1 MHEYNSQLE
10 DLSLKEYGRNVQK
23 ITKHIAKIE
32 DEEKRTRMANTLVG
46 LMKQINPNSKDN
58 QDYDQM
64 VWDHMFMI
72 SELELEVKDAP
83 YAKPTTTIQ
92 GPPQKVDYS
101 TGEIRFLH
109 YGRNIELLI
118 QQAIT
123 ITDPEEK
130 EAAVIAIAK
139 MMKRFYIT
147 WNKDN
152 VDAEVIINH
161 IGILSKKALTLD
173 INKVNEQNLLQ
184 LPRDAKGGPTNQPYS
199 AGTNSHRGN
208 RRHSSNGRQKSNGR
222 NNTNNRRRNN

>member
-83 YAKPTTTIQ
+83 YPKPKTTVQ
-92 GPPQKVDYS
+92 GPPQRVEYT
-101 TGEIRFLH
+101 TGEVRYLH

-118 QQAIT
+118 QQAIL

-139 MMKRFYIT
+139 MMKRFYNT
-147 WNKDN
+147 WNQDN

-161 IGILSKKALTLD
+161 IHILSKKALTLD
-173 INKVNEQNLLQ
+173 IDKVNEHNLLQ
-184 LPRDAKGGPTNQPYS
+184 LPRDTKGGPTNQPYCAS
-199 AGTNSHRGN
+199 TTNNRSSRRPSSH
-208 RRHSSNGRQKSNGR
+208 GRQKNNGR
-222 NNTNNRRRNN
+222 NNNNRRRNN